1 MFSRS
6 LTLPKSHSFFLFGA
20 RGTGKSTWIKHL
32 FKQDAYVIDLLNA
45 EWEER
50 LNMHPQSLLHIVENL
65 PEHITHIIIDE
76 VQKIPKLLDIVHL
89 LIETTR
95 KIFILTGSS
104 AKKLKHGGA
113 NLLAGRAFVYH
124 LFPLSSFE
132 LHTSFKLQHALQYGT
147 LPKITLL
154 KTEQECQ
161 LFLRSYAQI
170 YLKEEIWNEQLVRK
184 INPFRKFLEVAAQCN
199 GKILNISNIA
209 RDVGIDDKT
218 VEAYFSILED
228 TLLGFFLEPFVHS
241 FRKRLSKKPK
251 FYFFDNGVTRALTR
265 MIAVPLIPQTSGY
278 GEAFEH
284 FIIAECMRLREY
296 YQPDYQFSY
305 LQTQHGVEVD
315 LVIERP
321 GLSLVFMEIK
331 STTWVSDPYIHT
343 LAALG
348 EDYDSACEL
357 IILSQETIKRK
368 VGKITLFPWQE
379 GLRLLFIDMP
389 FP

>member
-1 MFSRS
+1 
-6 LTLPKSHSFFLFGA
+6 
-20 RGTGKSTWIKHL
+20 
-32 FKQDAYVIDLLNA
+32 
-45 EWEER
+45 
-50 LNMHPQSLLHIVENL
+50 
-65 PEHITHIIIDE
+65 
-76 VQKIPKLLDIVHL
+76 
-89 LIETTR
+89 
-95 KIFILTGSS
+95 
-104 AKKLKHGGA
+104 
-113 NLLAGRAFVYH
+113 
-124 LFPLSSFE
+124 
-132 LHTSFKLQHALQYGT
+132 
-147 LPKITLL
+147 
-154 KTEQECQ
+154 
-161 LFLRSYAQI
+161 
-170 YLKEEIWNEQLVRK
+170 
-184 INPFRKFLEVAAQCN
+184 
-199 GKILNISNIA
+199 
-209 RDVGIDDKT
+209 
-218 VEAYFSILED
+218 
-228 TLLGFFLEPFVHS
+228 
-241 FRKRLSKKPK
+241 
-251 FYFFDNGVTRALTR
+251 